1 MRANSEEGFFWFEGG
16 TEQRAVADILES
28 EAILRKYE
36 ESESWSEIL
45 GNDCDDTF
53 QAFWMIDVD
62 PAGARDPHDFK
73 DGHIAAQ
80 MVVNHAVTVNT
91 TVLELGTL
99 PGDQSSVDFL
109 DRTGG
114 VPMRNIFKRV
124 TKEAPLAMS
133 VDLINAPLL
142 KRIMSGDS
150 VPLVGS
156 PSWVCVC
163 TFVCDNATKKSFWTL
178 RCMSRLGTKAL
189 DALRLPVLSFL
200 CERKTLDRTRRSV
213 SFSPWFPSRG
223 SRRRRNTARA

>member
-1 MRANSEEGFFWFEGG
+1 M
-16 TEQRAVADILES
+16 
-28 EAILRKYE
+28 RKYE

-99 PGDQSSVDFL
+99 SGDQSSVDFL

-163 TFVCDNATKKSFWTL
+163 TFVCDNATKKLLDPQVYVPSWDQGF
-178 RCMSRLGTKAL
+178 RCT
-189 DALRLPVLSFL
+189 
-200 CERKTLDRTRRSV
+200 T
-213 SFSPWFPSRG
+213 
-223 SRRRRNTARA
+223 TARFIVFVREKDPGQDKEKCKLLTLVPVMGQSTKEEYCQSVISGSDLKRVHAVGHRLE

>member
-1 MRANSEEGFFWFEGG
+1 
-16 TEQRAVADILES
+16 
-28 EAILRKYE
+28 
-36 ESESWSEIL
+36 
-45 GNDCDDTF
+45 
-53 QAFWMIDVD
+53 MIDVD

-163 TFVCDNATKKSFWTL
+163 TFVCDNATKKLLDPQVYVPSWDQGF
-178 RCMSRLGTKAL
+178 RCT
-189 DALRLPVLSFL
+189 
-200 CERKTLDRTRRSV
+200 T
-213 SFSPWFPSRG
+213 
-223 SRRRRNTARA
+223 TARFIVFVREKDPGQDKE